1 MLAVVST
8 DGLRRLFA
16 MQQNTPIQKAGKA
29 AQDRPYNG
37 SSAET
42 ALYEKYAGR
51 VYYLALSELRSP
63 EDAED
68 VRTETFLRVIKAL
81 RQGQLR
87 SPDSLPSFIIGI
99 TLNVIREGIRHKYKA
114 AQIAYQEAERT
125 SAQSP
130 DYFFLNPDIKRAI
143 EQVIERLKARERAFL
158 RMYYYEE
165 LPPEEIARRLGIKE
179 ERLRLIKSRTLKR
192 FREIYERLLRG

>member
-1 MLAVVST
+1 ME
-8 DGLRRLFA
+8 
-16 MQQNTPIQKAGKA
+16 QNIPLPKESQP
-29 AQDRPYNG
+29 AQGSPHNG
-37 SSAET
+37 SSAEA

-114 AQIAYQEAERT
+114 AQIEFQEVERT
-125 SAQSP
+125 STHAP
-130 DYFFLNPDIKRAI
+130 DDFFLNPETKRAI
-143 EQVIERLKARERAFL
+143 EQVIQRLKAREQAFL

-165 LPPEEIARRLGIKE
+165 LPPEVIARRLGIKE

-192 FREIYERLLRG
+192 FREIYERLAKAN